1 MAVKS
6 DILITFIIIKQ
17 GHILILY
24 GLVIKWVL
32 IHRVNFIKEGSRN
45 LVGVQKKTHEI
56 NKIAIV
62 VHIGKF
68 FFCEAERGFFY
79 KSIQR
84 TEFHKNICAH
94 MNSVQRF
101 YGFDLT
107 GFNGFVPNNCL
118 PFNRTAVLTARRFCS
133 ISTVLVML
141 SNWDFLR
148 VFEMKPS

>member
-62 VHIGKF
+62 VVHIGKAIYYMVLYIGN
-68 FFCEAERGFFY
+68 FFCEAERGFF
-79 KSIQR
+79 
-84 TEFHKNICAH
+84 
-94 MNSVQRF
+94 
-101 YGFDLT
+101 
-107 GFNGFVPNNCL
+107 
-118 PFNRTAVLTARRFCS
+118 
-133 ISTVLVML
+133 
-141 SNWDFLR
+141 FL
-148 VFEMKPS
+148 